1 MSYVGA
7 GKSNQAPLVDMR
19 SDTVTQPTEGM
30 RAAMLAA
37 PVGDDV
43 YGDDP
48 TVNELQERAARLLGK
63 EAALFMSSGTQSN
76 LAAML
81 AHCQRGEEILCGAD
95 YHVFIDEAGGASVL
109 GGIMFAPMAMNADG
123 SVDPETIKRTIKP
136 DDEHCP
142 ISRMLSLENSWH
154 GQVQPLS
161 AITTAALCGREHGL
175 VVHLDGAR
183 MMNAVVRLGISPA
196 ELVADVDTVSLCL
209 SKGLGAPVG
218 TILAG
223 PKPFIRRAHRIRK
236 LVGGGMRQAG
246 VLAAAG
252 LYALDHHI
260 ERLASDHDNAL
271 RLAEQLAAIPGVTAD
286 PTAVETNMVFVD
298 FAEGAGVRLR
308 DHLAAKG
315 MLIVADSDHV
325 RLVTHLDCG
334 AAEID
339 LFATEVRAFFG

>member
-7 GKSNQAPLVDMR
+7 GKSNQAPQVDMR

-109 GGIMFAPMAMNADG
+109 GGVMFAPMAMNADG

-161 AITTAALCGREHGL
+161 AITTAARCGREHGL

-183 MMNAVVRLGISPA
+183 MMNAVVRLDISPA

-286 PTAVETNMVFVD
+286 PAAVETNMVFVD

>member
-161 AITTAALCGREHGL
+161 AITTAARCGREHGL

-183 MMNAVVRLGISPA
+183 MINAVGRLGISPA

-260 ERLASDHDNAL
+260 ERLANDHDNAL

-286 PTAVETNMVFVD
+286 PAAVETNMVFVD

-339 LFATEVRAFFG
+339 LFANEVRAFFG

>member
-7 GKSNQAPLVDMR
+7 GKSNQAPLIDMR

-48 TVNELQERAARLLGK
+48 TVNELQDRAARLLGK
-63 EAALFMSSGTQSN
+63 EAALFMASGTQSN

-109 GGIMFAPMAMNADG
+109 GGIMFAPMAMNTDG
-123 SVDPETIKRTIKP
+123 SVAPETIKRTIKP

-161 AITTAALCGREHGL
+161 AITNAARCGHEHGL

-196 ELVADVDTVSLCL
+196 DLVADVDTVSLCL

-223 PKPFIRRAHRIRK
+223 PKSFIRVV
-236 LVGGGMRQAG
+236 LRQKQR
-246 VLAAAG
+246 
-252 LYALDHHI
+252 YF
-260 ERLASDHDNAL
+260 
-271 RLAEQLAAIPGVTAD
+271 
-286 PTAVETNMVFVD
+286 VFEK
-298 FAEGAGVRLR
+298 F
-308 DHLAAKG
+308 
-315 MLIVADSDHV
+315 
-325 RLVTHLDCG
+325 
-334 AAEID
+334 
-339 LFATEVRAFFG
+339 

>member
-1 MSYVGA
+1 MSYLGA
-7 GKSNQAPLVDMR
+7 GKSNQATLVDMR

-161 AITTAALCGREHGL
+161 AITTAARCGREHGL

-260 ERLASDHDNAL
+260 ERLATDHDNAL
-271 RLAEQLAAIPGVTAD
+271 RLAEQLAAIPGVTTD
-286 PTAVETNMVFVD
+286 PAAVETNMVFVD

>member
-1 MSYVGA
+1 MTYVGA

-19 SDTVTQPTEGM
+19 SDTVTQPTEAM
-30 RAAMLAA
+30 RAAMLSA

-48 TVNELQERAARLLGK
+48 TVNELQDRAARLLGK
-63 EAALFMSSGTQSN
+63 EAALFMVSGTQSN

-109 GGIMFAPMAMNADG
+109 GGIMFAPMLMNADG
-123 SVDPETIKRTIKP
+123 SLDPETIKRTIKP

-142 ISRMLSLENSWH
+142 ISRMLSLENTWQ
-154 GQVQPLS
+154 GKVQPLS
-161 AITTAALCGREHGL
+161 AIANAARCAREHGL
-175 VVHLDGAR
+175 LVHLDGAR
-183 MMNAVVRLGISPA
+183 MMNAVIRLGIKPGD
-196 ELVADVDTVSLCL
+196 LVADVDTVSLCL
-209 SKGLGAPVG
+209 SKGLGAPAG

-223 PKPFIRRAHRIRK
+223 PKSFIRRAHRIRK
-236 LVGGGMRQAG
+236 LVGGGMRQSG

-252 LYALDHHI
+252 LYALDHHF
-260 ERLASDHDNAL
+260 ERLAIDHENAL
-271 RLAEQLAAIPGVTAD
+271 RLAEQLASIPGVTTD
-286 PTAVETNMVFVD
+286 PGAVETNMVFVD
-298 FAEGAGVRLR
+298 FAKGAGICLR

-315 MLIVADSDHV
+315 ILIVADSDHV

-334 AAEID
+334 VLEVDTLVA
-339 LFATEVRAFFG
+339 EVRHFFG

>member
-19 SDTVTQPTEGM
+19 SDTVTQPTDEM

-161 AITTAALCGREHGL
+161 AITTAARCGREHGL

-183 MMNAVVRLGISPA
+183 MMNAVVQLGISPA

-286 PTAVETNMVFVD
+286 PAAVETNMVFVD

>member
-7 GKSNQAPLVDMR
+7 GKSNQAPLIDMR

-48 TVNELQERAARLLGK
+48 TVNELQDRAARLLGK
-63 EAALFMSSGTQSN
+63 EAALFMASGTQSN

-109 GGIMFAPMAMNADG
+109 GGIMFAPMAMNTDG
-123 SVDPETIKRTIKP
+123 SVAPETIKRTIKP

-161 AITTAALCGREHGL
+161 AITNAARCGHEHGL

-196 ELVADVDTVSLCL
+196 DLVADVDTVSLCPSLL
-209 SKGLGAPVG
+209 SLSEGS
-218 TILAG
+218 
-223 PKPFIRRAHRIRK
+223 FWSE
-236 LVGGGMRQAG
+236 GG
-246 VLAAAG
+246 
-252 LYALDHHI
+252 
-260 ERLASDHDNAL
+260 
-271 RLAEQLAAIPGVTAD
+271 
-286 PTAVETNMVFVD
+286 
-298 FAEGAGVRLR
+298 
-308 DHLAAKG
+308 
-315 MLIVADSDHV
+315 
-325 RLVTHLDCG
+325 
-334 AAEID
+334 
-339 LFATEVRAFFG
+339 

>member
-1 MSYVGA
+1 MSYLSA
-7 GKSNQAPLVDMR
+7 GKYNKIPLVDMR
-19 SDTVTQPTEGM
+19 SDTVTKPTEGM

-48 TVNELQERAARLLGK
+48 TVNELQKRAARLLGK
-63 EAALFMSSGTQSN
+63 EATLFMSSGTQSN
-76 LAAML
+76 LVAML

-109 GGIMFAPMAMNADG
+109 GGIMFAPMAMNSNG
-123 SVDPETIKRTIKP
+123 SVNPETIKRTIKP

-154 GQVQPLS
+154 GRVQPLS
-161 AITTAALCGREHGL
+161 AITAAAQCGREYGL

-183 MMNAVVRLGISPA
+183 MMNAVTRLGILPS
-196 ELVADVDTVSLCL
+196 ELVADVDSVSLCL

-218 TILAG
+218 SLLAG
-223 PKPFIRRAHRIRK
+223 SKSFIRRAHRIRN
-236 LVGGGMRQAG
+236 LVGGGLRQAG

-260 ERLASDHDNAL
+260 ERLARDHDNAL
-271 RLAEQLAAIPGVTAD
+271 RLAEQLSVIPGVAAD
-286 PTAVETNMVFVD
+286 PEAVETNMVFVD

-315 MLIVADSDHV
+315 MLIVAESDHV